1 MRAKDFFLKV
11 DEAMLAIDRWK
22 AHLIRSW
29 NQEQARSSIVQHLSD
44 GDAIITCDWAM
55 KFLPRKYREGIDS
68 YLNLQLKMLNIT
80 N

>member
-11 DEAMLAIDRWK
+11 DEAILAIDRWK

-44 GDAIITCDWAM
+44 GDAIITCDCM
-55 KFLPRKYREGIDS
+55 GNEIPSKKI
-68 YLNLQLKMLNIT
+68 
-80 N
+80 

>member
-11 DEAMLAIDRWK
+11 DEAILAIDRWK

-44 GDAIITCDWAM
+44 GDAIIT
-55 KFLPRKYREGIDS
+55 YVTG
-68 YLNLQLKMLNIT
+68 Q
-80 N
+80 